1 MPMPHKGERR
11 YVPTRLPVADANKL
25 MAFAEATGDN
35 RGDIIARAVNE
46 FLQKIDLDAITGQ
59 EALPIAQAS

>member
-1 MPMPHKGERR
+1 MPQPHKGERR
-11 YVPTRLPVADANKL
+11 YIPTRLPVADANKL
-25 MAFAEATGDN
+25 IALAAVTGDN